1 MNNNTIVSLLPS
13 DRYNV
18 LIEFA
23 VKHLDFQRAELT
35 SVLDLY
41 GITLGSRD
49 CQIVPLPNQGKEE
62 SYSFNGKT
70 RQCTRPFIMLSFT
83 KDIQGPRFH
92 LGEEQEGTKT
102 SIASILARCTL
113 IRSVVELWG
122 LGLSIGSCVE
132 NVKEYVKNTD
142 MGRAFWAKQSNP
154 SKSWKT
160 TIHTLGSTYSRK
172 EQDTMRALFAFL
184 ELKGKVQMVDPYNEF
199 ILIQEVE
206 MDAMGSPLFPKSHSD
221 SDMIQSDGYVRPP
234 LAVYY
239 GRILGDRSVKGRGGI
254 NQYNLKRRA
263 YLGPTS
269 MDAELSFVMANLGQ
283 VEPGCYVMDPFV
295 GTGSILLSCALKGA
309 HCIGTD
315 IDLRVLRGKGNNENV
330 QSNFQQFGL
339 SRPELV
345 RSDNAIY
352 GRHYRTHS
360 SLYDAIVCD
369 PPYGIRAGAR
379 KSGSR
384 LEDPRPIPEEHR
396 HDHIAQTKP
405 YNVSD
410 VMADLLDMAAQTLVM
425 NGRLVYVIPSFSEFD
440 IDCDLPRHECL
451 DFLHCCYQPFSVD
464 LGRRMITMKK
474 VHEYNEL
481 RQEEYRK
488 YIWKNGSESADKCA
502 NIREKIMEAARNKPG
517 YEGKAAIRKEKR
529 KVHREAKKKAK
540 IRLNKE
546 ETEQMGPAVSR

>member
-1 MNNNTIVSLLPS
+1 MINDNIVSTLPS
-13 DRYNV
+13 DRYNL

-41 GITLGSRD
+41 GITLGSLD
-49 CQIVPLPNQGKEE
+49 CQILSLPNQGMEK
-62 SYSFNGKT
+62 SYVSNGKT
-70 RQCTRPFIMLSFT
+70 RHCTRPFIMLSFT
-83 KDIQGPRFH
+83 KDLQGSRFH
-92 LGEEQEGTKT
+92 LSEEQKGTKT
-102 SIASILARCTL
+102 GIATILARCTL

-122 LGLSIGSCVE
+122 LGLSIESCAE
-132 NVKEYVKNTD
+132 NVKEYVKNAE
-142 MGRAFWAKQSNP
+142 MGKGALERVSDP
-154 SKSWKT
+154 SQSWKT
-160 TIHTLGSTYSRK
+160 TIHTLGSTHPRK
-172 EQDTMRALFAFL
+172 EQDEMRALFAFL
-184 ELKGKVQMVDPYNEF
+184 EFKGKVQMVDPHNEF
-199 ILIQEVE
+199 ILIREVE
-206 MDAMGSPLFPKSHSD
+206 MDAMGSPLFPKCYSD
-221 SDMIQSDGYVRPP
+221 SDMIKSNGNVRSP

-239 GRILGDRSVKGRGGI
+239 GRILGDRSVKGRGGV

-283 VEPGCYVMDPFV
+283 VEPGCHVMDPFV

-309 HCIGTD
+309 YCIGTD
-315 IDLRVLRGKGNNENV
+315 IDLRVLRGKGHDENV
-330 QSNFQQFGL
+330 RSNFRQFAL
-339 SRPELV
+339 PRPELV

-384 LEDPRPIPEEHR
+384 LEDPRPIPEKHR

-440 IDCDLPRHECL
+440 IECDLPLHECL
-451 DFLHCCYQPFSVD
+451 EFLHCCYQPFSVD

-474 VHEYNEL
+474 VREYDES
-481 RQEEYRK
+481 RQEEYK
-488 YIWKNGSESADKCA
+488 QHIWKNGPESADKCA
-502 NIREKIMEAARNKPG
+502 NIREKIIEAARNKPG

-529 KVHREAKKKAK
+529 KLHKEAKKKAK
-540 IRLNKE
+540 AKFNIGDVENS
-546 ETEQMGPAVSR
+546 AISR